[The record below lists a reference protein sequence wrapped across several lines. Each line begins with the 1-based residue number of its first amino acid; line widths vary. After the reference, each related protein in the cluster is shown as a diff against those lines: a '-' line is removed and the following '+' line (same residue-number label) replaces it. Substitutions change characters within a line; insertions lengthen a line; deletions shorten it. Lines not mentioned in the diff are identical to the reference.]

1 MTLWLLG
8 GGSRK
13 CHFTIVC
20 FSKDR
25 GCWHWS
31 LPCYNCLWL
40 HKEETLCHL
49 PNEVSL
55 RSPWAGFEN
64 WRGSPSASS
73 APSFSCVT
81 VVGCSNGQWFK
92 VAIIIIIFNFL
103 VIVLD
108 ERAGAWASWHWGA
121 GRAKGWDERERIG
134 LGSSIVEDHAVPS
147 VVVWSKGALSIQS
160 CSMLIEA
167 CGPLQIVSCKS
178 GEIASR

>member
-1 MTLWLLG
+1 M
-8 GGSRK
+8 SFHHCAFRK
-13 CHFTIVC
+13 IEDAGIDLCLVTTAC
-20 FSKDR
+20 
-25 GCWHWS
+25 GCT
-31 LPCYNCLWL
+31 
-40 HKEETLCHL
+40 KRTLCHL

-108 ERAGAWASWHWGA
+108 KRAGA
-121 GRAKGWDERERIG
+121 
-134 LGSSIVEDHAVPS
+134 
-147 VVVWSKGALSIQS
+147 
-160 CSMLIEA
+160 
-167 CGPLQIVSCKS
+167 
-178 GEIASR
+178 